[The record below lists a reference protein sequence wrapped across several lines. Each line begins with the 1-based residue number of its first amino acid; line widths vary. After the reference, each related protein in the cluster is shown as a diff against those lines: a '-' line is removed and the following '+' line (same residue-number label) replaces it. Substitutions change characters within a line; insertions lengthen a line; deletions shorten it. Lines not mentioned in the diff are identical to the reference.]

1 MADKALEKI
10 KKVFDGWESSTF
22 VHLNEEQA
30 DKFIDYIV
38 DESVLLKKIRVIR
51 MNTPEK
57 AIAKIWIG
65 EKILYPAGHT
75 TGFTDWTTSKAT
87 PSKIKLVSKKCRA
100 KFVIGDDELED
111 NIEWQSFKDHL
122 MRMAAKA
129 CANQLEDAALYWRY
143 VAADWNEDSNC
154 VDIRN
159 QFDWF
164 IEKAQTVI
172 DAASAT
178 YADRY
183 IDVDKL
189 TDLRLALKSKYR
201 PTLETILWDDLAIR
215 YANRYKKSANTVD
228 PAGFAGKAFL
238 NVPLMSTESAV
249 IASDAVNTTL
259 ASANTQWTKTL
270 VLTSASGFSKG
281 DTITIAYGD
290 ELEWSGEIA
299 SISTNTLTMTEAVPY
314 WYEGWETVA
323 VSSLNG
329 AEVLMADPRNLI
341 QGIQRDVKIEFER
354 DAEHEQTAMYI
365 SIRTDFQVENPEA
378 VAVLKGLSTSAAP
391 VVHNV
396 NVQNDKLNVDSTV
409 KNTSDNPVPT
419 TVIS

>member
-10 KKVFDGWESSTF
+10 KKVFDGWENSTF

-38 DESVLLKKIRVIR
+38 DESVLLKKIRVVR

-65 EKILYPAGHT
+65 EKVLYPAGHT
-75 TGFTDWTTSKAT
+75 SGFTDWTTSKAT

-111 NIEWQSFKDHL
+111 NIEWESFKDHL

-129 CANQLEDAALYWRY
+129 CANQLEDAAIYWRY
-143 VAADWNEDSNC
+143 VAADWDEDPNC

-172 DAASAT
+172 DAAWAS

-201 PTLETILWDDLAIR
+201 PTLETILWDDLATR

-249 IASDAVNTTL
+249 VASDATATTL
-259 ASANTQWTKTL
+259 AEANTAWAKTIK
-270 VLTSASGFSKG
+270 VASASGLTAGK
-281 DTITIAYGD
+281 TITIAYWTP
-290 ELEWSGEIA
+290 LEFSSTIKSVA
-299 SISTNTLTMTEAVPY
+299 STTLTLEDAVPY
-314 WYEGWETVA
+314 TYEWTEAVA

-341 QGIQRDVKIEFER
+341 QGIQRNFKIEFQR

-365 SIRTDFQVENPEA
+365 SLRTDFQVENPEA

-391 VVHNV
+391 VVYNANV
-396 NVQNDKLNVDSTV
+396 SWSVNAEIT
-409 KNTSDNPVPT
+409 NTSDNPVPT
-419 TVIS
+419 QEIQ